1 MDSWWFKWFLLKKRI
16 LMIVE
21 FIFNRSLSWYPYRVL
36 CCPNQCQEIPGILE
50 KSLKHPWSILEASLK
65 HPPWLDEFQLINKS
79 PEESPEEFWFGTLFR
94 ILYANW
100 SRQKKRKWLL
110 AVLVFLLLLFATN
123 WLLFHIWNHFGYP
136 VITAGLFRQSSW
148 QWIDPSHSI

>member
-1 MDSWWFKWFLLKKRI
+1 MDSWWFKWFLLKKKNFSDCQVYFQSI
-16 LMIVE
+16 LIL
-21 FIFNRSLSWYPYRVL
+21 ISL
-36 CCPNQCQEIPGILE
+36 PGLML
-50 KSLKHPWSILEASLK
+50 SQSVSGNPWNPWSILEASLK